1 MVVII
6 RTFIPP
12 NEPVE
17 GFRLG
22 RPFEFNLIDG
32 STLKELIQRIL
43 SENKEQIGIM
53 AVNGKIAQEDT
64 VLLEGDKID
73 LYSLLN
79 GG

>member
-22 RPFEFNLIDG
+22 EPFEFNLMDG
-32 STLKELIQRIL
+32 TTLKELTQRIL
-43 SENKEQIGIM
+43 SKNKGQIGIM

-73 LYSLLN
+73 LYSLLD